1 MVNNLFLNLLKKLI
15 LTIMEK
21 NIIGIFSIP
30 ILIFGVFLVS
40 YLLTNLLSD
49 FLTDFFLKINIYS
62 KNDIFYEIGNF
73 CFMLFFSF
81 MLLAIVNILIY
92 KRIYQNKIIFTIS
105 SILYSYLSIN
115 FLTVFICDYKEIPYP
130 FWTFH

>member
-1 MVNNLFLNLLKKLI
+1 MHDDIEPEHLRHMGLQGSHLF
-15 LTIMEK
+15 
-21 NIIGIFSIP
+21 
-30 ILIFGVFLVS
+30 V
-40 YLLTNLLSD
+40 
-49 FLTDFFLKINIYS
+49 
-62 KNDIFYEIGNF
+62 
-73 CFMLFFSF
+73 

>member
-1 MVNNLFLNLLKKLI
+1 MLKKLI